1 MDQTPKTAGADWVNA
16 ALFGGNWNNSSNSG
30 SRSSNWYYAASNSNN
45 NIGSRFAC
53 YDTRFNRSGV
63 TPVRQADQ
71 STCGQPT
78 PSSFGKYIARSGRA
92 LSSETSNG
100 AASILMPK
108 KQRNLIDRIT
118 SLDNLRDAYHK
129 TAKGKRLTWGYLEF
143 KEFAEANLLA
153 IRDELQDG
161 AYKIGEYRTFT
172 IYEPKAR
179 LISALDFKDRL
190 VQHALCNVISPIMEA
205 TLLPYTFAC
214 RPGYGTHAGVRHVQA
229 MLRST
234 NAGYFLKT
242 DFSKFFPSIPRQTA
256 CEMYARKIGCAKTL
270 GIINEIIIPEG
281 RGVPIGSLTSQLTAN
296 LVGGVVD
303 RFIHFDLGYRHWAR
317 YMDDIV
323 IVSNDLPRLREDFC
337 KIEDFSRERL
347 GLKISHW
354 AAQPVSRGI
363 NFLGYRIWP
372 THKLLRKN
380 SVVRAKRKIK
390 RYTKAGDH
398 ESLTK
403 FLASWSGHA
412 RWADASNLM
421 TWLNKEYITP

>member
-1 MDQTPKTAGADWVNA
+1 
-16 ALFGGNWNNSSNSG
+16 
-30 SRSSNWYYAASNSNN
+30 
-45 NIGSRFAC
+45 
-53 YDTRFNRSGV
+53 
-63 TPVRQADQ
+63 
-71 STCGQPT
+71 
-78 PSSFGKYIARSGRA
+78 
-92 LSSETSNG
+92 
-100 AASILMPK
+100 MPK

-214 RPGYGTHAGVRHVQA
+214 RPGYGTHAGERHVQA

-281 RGVPIGSLTSQLTAN
+281 RGVPIGSHASC
-296 LVGGVVD
+296 G
-303 RFIHFDLGYRHWAR
+303 
-317 YMDDIV
+317 
-323 IVSNDLPRLREDFC
+323 
-337 KIEDFSRERL
+337 
-347 GLKISHW
+347 W
-354 AAQPVSRGI
+354 AAAVNPENGQKSGI
-363 NFLGYRIWP
+363 AQRSGR
-372 THKLLRKN
+372 
-380 SVVRAKRKIK
+380 RA
-390 RYTKAGDH
+390 D
-398 ESLTK
+398 S
-403 FLASWSGHA
+403 
-412 RWADASNLM
+412 
-421 TWLNKEYITP
+421 